1 MKDEDALK
9 ELSELFPNREF
20 RIQRD
25 DHKVRIYRGRTPY
38 TVQNSLDE
46 CMGMARWYAI
56 YLKGGPR
63 TLREFQQA
71 KLNYS

>member
-1 MKDEDALK
+1 MTDEAALK

-20 RIQRD
+20 RIQRRAD
-25 DHKVRIYRGRTPY
+25 KVRIYRGSIPWTIRD
-38 TVQNSLDE
+38 SLDE
-46 CMGMARWYAI
+46 CMGMARWYAS

-71 KLNYS
+71 QLSHS